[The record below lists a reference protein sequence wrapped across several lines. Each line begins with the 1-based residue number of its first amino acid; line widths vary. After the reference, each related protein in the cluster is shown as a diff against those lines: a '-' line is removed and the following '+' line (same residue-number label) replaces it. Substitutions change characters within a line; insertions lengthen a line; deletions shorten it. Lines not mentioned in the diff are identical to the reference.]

1 MSAAPPAASTFDHAA
16 IDHLVILADT
26 LDQGVAWAEATLG
39 VTPGPGGE
47 HPMFGTH
54 NRLLAMSGPGFAC
67 CYLEII
73 AINPEAARAS
83 GSRADGTKRWFDMDD
98 ATLQAQVRQLGPRL
112 IHWVARV
119 PDVAA
124 ASAQLAA
131 LGLDRGPVR
140 AATRM
145 TPAGELRWQITVRD
159 DGQRLLDGCL
169 PTLIEWGATHP
180 AATMPGSG
188 VQLHQLTLAHPQ
200 APALEA
206 ALRAAGLAAPLKDA
220 RLQVLAAPVAEL
232 RATLRTPR
240 GPVTLSSL
248 ASSPLP
254 ESPP

>member
-1 MSAAPPAASTFDHAA
+1 MSTAPSEGDGFDHAA
-16 IDHLVILADT
+16 VDHLVILADT

-54 NRLLAMSGPGFAC
+54 NRLLALSGPGFAC

-73 AINPEAARAS
+73 AISPEAARADS
-83 GSRADGTKRWFDMDD
+83 SRAGGTKRWFDMDD
-98 ATLQAQVRQLGPRL
+98 AALQAQVRQSGPRL

-119 PDVAA
+119 PGVAA

-169 PTLIEWGATHP
+169 PTLIEWGAAHP
-180 AATMPGSG
+180 AATMPDSG
-188 VQLHQLTLAHPQ
+188 VQLQQLALAHPQ

-220 RLQVLAAPVAEL
+220 RLRVDAAPVAEL

-240 GPVTLSSL
+240 GLVTLSS
-248 ASSPLP
+248 SSLSP
-254 ESPP
+254 SPP

>member
-1 MSAAPPAASTFDHAA
+1 MSALHDRARL
-16 IDHLVILADT
+16 DHLVVMAGTLAE
-26 LDQGVAWAEATLG
+26 GAAWCEATLG
-39 VTPGPGGE
+39 VLPGAGGE
-47 HPMFGTH
+47 HPLFGTH
-54 NRLLAMSGPGFAC
+54 NRLLTIESPAFPLA
-67 CYLEII
+67 YLEII

-145 TPAGELRWQITVRD
+145 TPAGELRWKITVRD
-159 DGQRLLDGCL
+159 DGQRLLEGCL

-180 AATMPGSG
+180 AATMSDSG

-200 APALEA
+200 APTLEA

-220 RLQVLAAPVAEL
+220 RLQVLAAPMAEL

-248 ASSPLP
+248 SSSPLP
-254 ESPP
+254 ESLS